1 MRRRIILTG
10 LLLMVAGMQATWAQ
24 KMVVKLTDN
33 QTIKYN
39 VSQVECVT
47 FEEAGEHEYVDLG
60 LPSGTL
66 WATCNIGANS
76 PEEYGDYFAW
86 GETEPKE
93 DYSWSTYKY
102 CNGSFNT
109 MTKYCSLSDYGY
121 NGFTDNLT
129 ELLPEDDAATMNW
142 GSEWQI
148 PSVEQ
153 RDELVNNEYT
163 TTTWV
168 TRNGVGVKLITS
180 KTNEKSIFLPAAGC
194 YWDDNSGLRNVGS
207 EGYYWSRSL
216 YLVKDLSYDAC
227 ALRIYYS
234 TTYDGITYLGGFRP
248 CGFSVRPVRA
258 QTPAPVKLVTK
269 ITLSDTSIT
278 LETGETKQLTATV
291 APSDATN
298 PAVTWESSDERVAT
312 VSSAGLV
319 TAIASNFCGV
329 CTVTCRATDGSDV
342 EAECRVVVGGVIN
355 DTHDYVDL
363 ELPSDTLW
371 ATCNVG
377 ASSPEEYGSYFAWG
391 ETTAKSN
398 YSWGTYL
405 WMNEGQSDWN
415 QINKYT
421 FADDQTDGCW
431 YRNNTFIGDN
441 KTELVP
447 MDDAATANWGANWQ
461 IPSLSQIKEL
471 RNTNYTTIQW
481 TTLKGVYGRKI
492 TSKKNNKWIFLPAAG
507 YRENTSLESTGSDG
521 YYQARS
527 LNSFIC
533 DRAEGLYFDSN
544 AIRVSDGNRYIGHS
558 VRPVRKQ

>member
-1 MRRRIILTG
+1 MKNRNIIAA
-10 LLLMVAGMQATWAQ
+10 LLMLVAGMQTSNAQ

-33 QTIKYN
+33 QTVKYN
-39 VSQVECVT
+39 VLQVESVT

-60 LPSGTL
+60 LPTGTL

-102 CNGSFNT
+102 CNGSIT
-109 MTKYCSLSDYGY
+109 TLTKYCLKSSYGF
-121 NGFTDNLT
+121 NGFIDNKT
-129 ELLPEDDAATMNW
+129 ELEPFDDAATVLW
-142 GSEWQI
+142 GSNWQI
-148 PSVEQ
+148 PSREQ
-153 RDELVNNEYT
+153 FKELINSTYT
-163 TTTWV
+163 MSVWTLQ
-168 TRNGVGVKLITS
+168 NGIQGLKITS
-180 KTNEKSIFLPAAGC
+180 KINSKWIFLPAAGWC
-194 YWDDNSGLRNVGS
+194 LEMSLKKDIGNYGR
-207 EGYYWSRSL
+207 YFARSL
-216 YLVKDLSYDAC
+216 DDYNAGDYTSYATG
-227 ALRIYYS
+227 LIFKS
-234 TTYDGITYLGGFRP
+234 GEITATSLFNRSLGQ
-248 CGFSVRPVRA
+248 SVRPVRVLS
-258 QTPAPVKLVTK
+258 PAPVKLVTK

-291 APSDATN
+291 TPSDATN
-298 PAVTWESSDERVAT
+298 PDVTWESSDERVAT
-312 VSSAGLV
+312 VSSTGLV

-355 DTHDYVDL
+355 DTHEYVDL
-363 ELPSDTLW
+363 ELPSGTLW

-405 WMNEGQSDWN
+405 WMNEGQSDWS

-447 MDDAATANWGANWQ
+447 TDDAATANWGANWQ
-461 IPSLSQIKEL
+461 MPSLSQIKEL

-507 YRENTSLESTGSDG
+507 YQENTSLESTGSYG

-544 AIRVSDGNRYIGHS
+544 AIRVSDGSRYIGHN
-558 VRPVRKQ
+558 VRPVRTQ